1 MLLKII
7 FLLHFLALS
16 YYSHPFINFLPLVM
30 EAPKDTQKNP
40 EFHGLYSY
48 LLQLCSSNLFLLY
61 NQDQT
66 P

>member
-16 YYSHPFINFLPLVM
+16 YYSHPFINFLLLVM

-40 EFHGLYSY
+40 EFHGL
-48 LLQLCSSNLFLLY
+48 LLLLL
-61 NQDQT
+61 T
-66 P
+66 IV